1 MAYTPID
8 KGGNFFNTVLY
19 TGNAGTKNVTGVGFK
34 PDWVWTKN
42 RQDTYNHSL
51 FDVVRGATK
60 RIASNATLAEA
71 TVSASL
77 TAFGSDGFSLGN
89 DTTANA
95 SNNYASWNWIAA
107 GANPSNTYVVKV
119 VSDGGNKYRFDN
131 FGTSAVTLELS
142 EGGTF
147 TFDQSDSSNSNHP
160 LRFSTTSNGTHA
172 GGSIY
177 TTGVVVSGTPGNA
190 GAYTRITV
198 AASAPTL
205 YYFCTQHSGMG
216 GQANTPVTNSFSNFA
231 GTIQSNISPNT
242 TSKFSIVSYT
252 GTGNDPET
260 IGHGLGVVPKMILV
274 KDRSTAGGWRVYN
287 ENIGNNK
294 ILALNLTLAS
304 TSSDAWNA
312 TTPTSTVFSVG
323 NDTITNGNGTTT
335 IAYCFAEVQ
344 GYSKFGSYKGNGNA
358 NGTFVY
364 TGFKPAFVMVK
375 GYGGTDDWIMMDN
388 KRSGYNSENEYLDA
402 NNSSAESDGSGN
414 IDFLSNGWKARST
427 FSSINYNGGDYI
439 YMTFAENPFTSAAG
453 TPVTA
458 R

>member
-8 KGGNFFNTVLY
+8 KGENFFNTVLY

-42 RQDTYNHSL
+42 RADNYNHSL

-60 RIASNATLAEA
+60 RLASNETLAEA

-95 SNNYASWNWIAA
+95 SNNYVSWNWIAA
-107 GANPSNTYVVKV
+107 GANPAKTYVVKV
-119 VSDGGNKYRFDN
+119 VSDGGNKYRFDD

-160 LRFSTTSNGTHA
+160 LRFSTTSNGTHG
-172 GGSIY
+172 GGSEY
-177 TTGVVVSGTPGNA
+177 TTGVTTNGTPGNA

-205 YYFCTQHSGMG
+205 YYYCTQHSGMG

-252 GTGNDPET
+252 GTGSNAT
-260 IGHGLGVVPKMILV
+260 VGHGLG
-274 KDRSTAGGWRVYN
+274 A
-287 ENIGNNK
+287 
-294 ILALNLTLAS
+294 
-304 TSSDAWNA
+304 
-312 TTPTSTVFSVG
+312 TPTMMIIK
-323 NDTITNGNGTTT
+323 NRDDTDSWYVWQQNLGAVASNYINLNTNGAKSSVSDGITALSSSTFSLGNRGDVNASSEKY

-344 GYSKFGSYKGNGNA
+344 GYSKFGGLQGNGNA
-358 NGTFVY
+358 DGPFIY
-364 TGFKPAFVMVK
+364 TGFKPAFVIIK
-375 GYGGTDDWIMMDN
+375 KSGDTNDWMIGDN
-388 KRSGYNSENEYLDA
+388 KINPFNPTDYMLRA
-402 NNSSAESDGSGN
+402 NLNNVQLSGN
-414 IDFLSNGWKARST
+414 PCDYLANGFKIRLTGNAFNTQGSE
-427 FSSINYNGGDYI
+427 YI
-439 YMTFAENPFTSAAG
+439 YMAFAENPFTSAAG